1 MVFRF
6 IGKDIHGTPMADR
19 TYFKPRVLQSNKKKK
34 KHSHREIL
42 NPDYTDL
49 RPSAGRK
56 IKNEQNSVEESL
68 NYTQK

>member
-1 MVFRF
+1 
-6 IGKDIHGTPMADR
+6 MAHPWQIEP
-19 TYFKPRVLQSNKKKK
+19 TSSPGFFKAIKKK

-42 NPDYTDL
+42 NPDNTDL

-56 IKNEQNSVEESL
+56 IKNEQSSVEQSL